1 MKMWCAIGIAINNN
15 AVSSI
20 GISRG
25 RNAVSA
31 NHTTGAIHRH
41 DCSNRVRV
49 EPAEGAACN
58 ARIATITTRNAA
70 NG

>member
-1 MKMWCAIGIAINNN
+1 MNMWCATGIAMNNS

-31 NHTTGAIHRH
+31 SHTTGAIHRH
-41 DCSNRVRV
+41 DCSKRVRV
-49 EPAEGAACN
+49 EPLVGAACN
-58 ARIATITTRNAA
+58 ARITTMTTRNAA